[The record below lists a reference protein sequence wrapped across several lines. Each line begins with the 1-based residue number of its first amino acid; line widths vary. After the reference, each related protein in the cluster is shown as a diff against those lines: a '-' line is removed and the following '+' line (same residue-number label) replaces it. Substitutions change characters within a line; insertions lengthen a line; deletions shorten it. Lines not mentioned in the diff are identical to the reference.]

1 MNWKSRLQQTV
12 TALLTVMVITLPGW
26 GAGTPAAA
34 AAGAPACGS
43 GDHGLLQ
50 EQQKAHSGADSVPL
64 SFSDVDF
71 LNADIGRAAGNGF
84 LIGTSDG
91 GCHFQQIYTGQWNF
105 RQIEFPDNVHGWAL
119 ASVGDGQ
126 AAYLIR
132 TADGGST
139 WARLTNG
146 AVNFERVEFLDG
158 SIGFGYS
165 RASTYYTRDGG
176 ESWNLV
182 KTPANTRGAQFTSRN
197 NGWAA
202 VVVPG
207 SGYRVMHTADGG
219 KSWNRMLSVSAPEA
233 GYGQI
238 YAEGNQ
244 VYALLYGGFG
254 MSQTSY
260 SLYGSANAGGSWT
273 RIIAQETAG
282 GGPAPGSGTAKVK
295 KGPAA
300 GTPGNL
306 VLTGNTAVLVGYQPA
321 AEEVGVGLT
330 RDNGKTWTNQP
341 TVPGF
346 EGRIS
351 FTDPNHGW
359 LAVKDMN
366 GSTLYSTKDAG
377 ANWTPKFTLE
387 TAGQ

>member
-1 MNWKSRLQQTV
+1 MNLKSRLQQTV
-12 TALLTVMVITLPGW
+12 TALLTVILITLPGW
-26 GAGTPAAA
+26 GAGSSAEA
-34 AAGAPACGS
+34 APACGS

-50 EQQKAHSGADSVPL
+50 ELQKAHSGTGSTPL
-64 SFSDVDF
+64 SIADVDF
-71 LNADIGRAAGNGF
+71 LSADTGRAAGNGF

-91 GCHFQQIYTGQWNF
+91 GCHFQQIYTGQWSF

-119 ASVGDGQ
+119 ATVNGGQ
-126 AAYLIR
+126 AVYLLR

-139 WARLTNG
+139 WTRLMNKPVT
-146 AVNFERVEFLDG
+146 FERVEFLDG

-176 ESWNLV
+176 ESWSLV
-182 KTPANTRGAQFTSRN
+182 QTPANTRGAQFTSRN

-219 KSWNRMLSVSAPEA
+219 KSWSRVLSVSAPEA
-233 GYGQI
+233 SYGQL
-238 YAEGNQ
+238 YAGGNQ
-244 VYALLYGGFG
+244 VYALLYGGAG

-260 SLYGSANAGGSWT
+260 SLYGSSNAGADWT

-306 VLTGNTAVLVGYQPA
+306 VLAGDAAVLVGYQPA

-330 RDNGKTWTNQP
+330 RDNGKTWKNQP
-341 TVPGF
+341 AVPGF

-359 LAVKDMN
+359 MTVKGLN
-366 GSTLYSTKDAG
+366 SSTLYSTKDAG
-377 ANWTPKFTLE
+377 VTWTPKFTLE
-387 TAGQ
+387 TAAR